1 MLILWGAAA
10 FQGLFGNTAASQPSG
25 LFGAAQT
32 STATGFGAGTGLF
45 SHSNTAF
52 GNMGT
57 QVERRVSLIFI
68 SWISVIFLILCWNIV
83 ILPFSTK

>member
-1 MLILWGAAA
+1 MNKIFSGIDAVFGELWRPSA

-45 SHSNTAF
+45 SNSNTAF
-52 GNMGT
+52 GNMGN
-57 QVERRVSLIFI
+57 QVQFTVSLIL
-68 SWISVIFLILCWNIV
+68 FL
-83 ILPFSTK
+83 